1 MKKFLICLI
10 TFTLVFCGCVNN
22 PGGGTS
28 ASDQPQSSGIEK
40 PEDQETISIGAE
52 KYILGVGT
60 SKQMEIDLENAENPV
75 FSSDNE
81 SVASV
86 SPSGVITGV
95 APGSAKIT
103 VSAQSTLEA
112 GKKIS
117 AEAAVS
123 VNPAGYETLLGD
135 EAEIKWLGRTFYHKN
150 AVNCYNTASGFEI
163 AFYGTRVTARIIAA
177 GNLTPR
183 IAVMI
188 DGKKAKSAQILE
200 LTKAKEEKEYVLADN
215 LTEGEHV
222 LRVCKITEPYT
233 TSMGI
238 KSIMTDGYLLE
249 PEDKE
254 LKIEVYGDS
263 ITTGHKNMRTTAS
276 EPADSTDNIQ
286 NGCLT
291 YAYLTSE
298 ALDADINFMARVGIG
313 LYSAWG
319 RTFVLKDNW
328 KKTYLSEY
336 DFLYGGVNPDW
347 DFKKYKPDAVI
358 VNIGTNDVWYD
369 WNIDTY
375 EDELKKFIDGL
386 FEVYGENTTIVIA
399 GGMMTS
405 DNLPV
410 ASAVA
415 KKYASG
421 RVGVIELE
429 RSAANHPR
437 VRENEDSAELLTDYL
452 RRIIKK

>member
-1 MKKFLICLI
+1 
-10 TFTLVFCGCVNN
+10 
-22 PGGGTS
+22 
-28 ASDQPQSSGIEK
+28 
-40 PEDQETISIGAE
+40 
-52 KYILGVGT
+52 
-60 SKQMEIDLENAENPV
+60 
-75 FSSDNE
+75 
-81 SVASV
+81 
-86 SPSGVITGV
+86 
-95 APGSAKIT
+95 
-103 VSAQSTLEA
+103 
-112 GKKIS
+112 
-117 AEAAVS
+117 
-123 VNPAGYETLLGD
+123 
-135 EAEIKWLGRTFYHKN
+135 
-150 AVNCYNTASGFEI
+150 
-163 AFYGTRVTARIIAA
+163 
-177 GNLTPR
+177 
-183 IAVMI
+183 MI

-215 LTEGEHV
+215 LKEGEHV

-319 RTFVLKDNW
+319 RPFVLKDNW
-328 KKTYLSEY
+328 KKTYLSEN
-336 DFLYGGVNPDW
+336 DFLYNGINPEW